1 VWTCPTSLRDVEAE
15 IGLLLSEADLG
26 DATQP
31 AFEPA
36 TPADQSESQ

>member
-36 TPADQSESQ
+36 TAGDQEDGR

>member
-1 VWTCPTSLRDVEAE
+1 VEAE

-31 AFEPA
+31 PFEPA
-36 TPADQSESQ
+36 GAVDGEDGG